1 MSWSLTDI
9 EKRAIEAQGLP
20 SFPINVEEIRRTVAA
35 LLSEFGRYGFFDEYT
50 VHNFDHVHEMLRTL
64 DWLVPA
70 DTRSVM
76 TKSDWLLLTLSCY
89 FHDLGLLVTRDE
101 FEARDESTFH
111 NFCEGVLF
119 SGPDGA
125 DYRAKVDELSAERR
139 EKFLYQEFV
148 RCHHAT
154 RVRNWVMGKP
164 NVALGQA
171 AAAAEEINRL
181 LSPLAGC

>member
-35 LLSEFGRYGFFDEYT
+35 LLSEFGRYVFFDEYT